1 MASRVQRKP
10 FGSGQ
15 YSNARPSASA
25 ERIRSASYCNPQR
38 VGFDSLRSRTSLPFA
53 RNFSKVEASRLG
65 ANFQLERCANT
76 SSFYYLAGR
85 IAIWGTVETGTDH
98 QRSPRPLWVDR
109 NTVNT

>member
-1 MASRVQRKP
+1 MASRAERKP

-15 YSNARPSASA
+15 YSSARRSASA

-53 RNFSKVEASRLG
+53 RNLSKVVASRLG

-76 SSFYYLAGR
+76 CSFYYLALR
-85 IAIWGTVETGTDH
+85 IAIWGTVETRTDY
-98 QRSPRPLWVDR
+98 QRSPHPTLG
-109 NTVNT
+109 